1 MKNKFWVLA
10 VVALTLTA
18 CKSSLQVAQVQT
30 QKNTSISSDIKANEE
45 YVKFIKPYKEGLEKE
60 MNTKVSYTS
69 VDLNKKG
76 NNSNLGN
83 LLADFT
89 YNAAKEWASKNNIAD
104 VDASVINIGGI
115 RATIGAGDILVKNV
129 FEVMPFENEIVLVKM
144 SGKDISGLFDYYV
157 QYEKNNPVSHLY
169 IETEGKSLKSG
180 LINGQAVDV
189 NKTYYIA
196 TSDYLA
202 QGGDNMKFF
211 SKGEIITTG
220 LRMRD
225 VFMEYFKKNPEIKT
239 SSEIRLN
246 FIGKT
251 NE

>member
-1 MKNKFWVLA
+1 MAVTKKFLKTKPEV
-10 VVALTLTA
+10 
-18 CKSSLQVAQVQT
+18 QVTFEIQPDST
-30 QKNTSISSDIKANEE
+30 ES
-45 YVKFIKPYKEGLEKE
+45 
-60 MNTKVSYTS
+60 
-69 VDLNKKG
+69 
-76 NNSNLGN
+76 
-83 LLADFT
+83 
-89 YNAAKEWASKNNIAD
+89 ASK
-104 VDASVINIGGI
+104 VYVVGEF
-115 RATIGAGDILVKNV
+115 AGW
-129 FEVMPFENEIVLVKM
+129 E
-144 SGKDISGLFDYYV
+144 
-157 QYEKNNPVSHLY
+157 PVEL
-169 IETEGKSLKSG
+169 KKLKSG

-202 QGGDNMKFF
+202 LGGDNMKFF